1 MRRGEEA
8 ECGVTLLIAFTR
20 KLRSD
25 YTGSQTT
32 STWVLSDTV
41 PSQWVLWEYAPGDGM
56 HYSLSR
62 LDDQINCRLN
72 TFIIFLLCRTADKE
86 GDRKYKRG
94 RKWCD
99 MQQRSPAVNP
109 TVGVLVAGYASWSLG
124 HKTSQIM
131 SCKHTP
137 FRSLWPCWGVF
148 HAVQHGSRNQD
159 LDICCEK
166 QVWETPYGWC
176 PRVSPMSSVLF
187 YFCGCCTNKEQLCA
201 WHDQSWHWETG
212 SQPHYIETSSILQC
226 NAGWWKLCDNTW
238 IQLTEWVRMRCF
250 FSAVWRFGVLA
261 E

>member
-41 PSQWVLWEYAPGDGM
+41 PLQWVLWEYAPGDGM

-62 LDDQINCRLN
+62 LDVQINCRLN
-72 TFIIFLLCRTADKE
+72 TCIIFLLCRTADKE
-86 GDRKYKRG
+86 ADRKYKRG

-131 SCKHTP
+131 SCKHTT

-166 QVWETPYGWC
+166 HKSERLPAGDVHVFLPWVQSYSISVDAALIKNSSAPGMTSPDTEKQA
-176 PRVSPMSSVLF
+176 VSPTRMKPLPSYSVMPGDESCVTTHGSSWQNEWECDAFFQQFDVLGF
-187 YFCGCCTNKEQLCA
+187 
-201 WHDQSWHWETG
+201 
-212 SQPHYIETSSILQC
+212 
-226 NAGWWKLCDNTW
+226 
-238 IQLTEWVRMRCF
+238 
-250 FSAVWRFGVLA
+250 
-261 E
+261 